1 MAEAPEKIGIV
12 RELIHSETYGGTDI
26 VLSREWYSPPDGE
39 VESGDA
45 SYTRTDLYEEAVRQR
60 DALLEACKRA
70 VDCMKDRPGPYGG
83 TLARCR
89 QAIAACDSPP
99 LARGDVKT
107 GKVITSAELIA
118 STDTPEIRGAV
129 APEGGGRH
137 T

>member
-1 MAEAPEKIGIV
+1 MTVYNVCPIDNDQPYGSDGGSGIEANTP
-12 RELIHSETYGGTDI
+12 
-26 VLSREWYSPPDGE
+26 
-39 VESGDA
+39 
-45 SYTRTDLYEEAVRQR
+45 R
-60 DALLEACKRA
+60 DAAEKWAQEMDGSTVEYLIAGKQQDAVVVVTEANTGRKSQWTVIGETVPVYRA
-70 VDCMKDRPGPYGG
+70 RPVNP
-83 TLARCR
+83 
-89 QAIAACDSPP
+89 PP